1 MSGKPLIALRN
12 VSRPNATTIGARHTR
27 HGRRYDPAVRAA
39 KRRRKKLSAAFD
51 GRRITSDGGVILL
64 SLVERRIGIAEK
76 LVAKIADPAS
86 GSRH

>member
-1 MSGKPLIALRN
+1 MDEDTTLPFALPS
-12 VSRPNATTIGARHTR
+12 VG
-27 HGRRYDPAVRAA
+27 
-39 KRRRKKLSAAFD
+39 RKKLSAAFD